1 MDTKSIWTKA
11 KQVWEIESS
20 ALSELK
26 ELIVQDEF
34 LASVKLISKCKGKIV
49 TSGAGT
55 SAAAAKKISHSLSCI
70 ERPSFFLTP
79 SDAVHG
85 SLGAV
90 TEKDVVILISKGGN
104 TKEIVSLIVPLKN
117 KKAYIIGVTENYDS
131 ILSKKS
137 DQVLRIKV
145 KKEAD
150 SFNMLATSS
159 SLAVIAVFDAICVA
173 VMELTGYTKER
184 FAVIHPEGAVGER
197 LKKSIKEKK

>member
-131 ILSKKS
+131 ILSKKK
-137 DQVLRIKV
+137 R
-145 KKEAD
+145 
-150 SFNMLATSS
+150 S
-159 SLAVIAVFDAICVA
+159 SLAN
-173 VMELTGYTKER
+173 
-184 FAVIHPEGAVGER
+184 
-197 LKKSIKEKK
+197 KSQKRG